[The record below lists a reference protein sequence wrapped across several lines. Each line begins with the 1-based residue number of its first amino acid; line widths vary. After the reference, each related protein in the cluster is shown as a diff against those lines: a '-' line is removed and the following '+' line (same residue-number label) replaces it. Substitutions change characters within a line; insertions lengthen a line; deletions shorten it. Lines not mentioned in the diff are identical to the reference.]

1 MNGLDYLDQISHKAK
16 PTRASGGVET
26 LSSKIVK
33 IVLSAIGALVLVLV
47 IGVIIGLIKGNT
59 TEDLK
64 RLDVRMGNLLTA
76 VSDYNKSVK
85 STNLRSIGLSL
96 TGSLTDTL
104 RDLDAYLDEEHHFER
119 GKVGGSLKTEEEEHY
134 KKLDE
139 ALLNGKLNGILD
151 QVYIRE
157 MRLELSLILSLES
170 QILKN
175 VRDDKV
181 KEILTKSQGD
191 LTTIY
196 EQFVAIAERTQ

>member
-16 PTRASGGVET
+16 PTRASGGAGG
-26 LSSKIVK
+26 LSPKLMKIASG
-33 IVLSAIGALVLVLV
+33 LIGALVLILV
-47 IGVIIGLIKGNT
+47 IGIIIVQVRGSS

-64 RLDVRMGNLLTA
+64 RLDVKMGNLFT
-76 VSDYNKSVK
+76 VVGTYNKHVK

-119 GKVGGSLKTEEEEHY
+119 SKVGGSLKTEEEEHY

-139 ALLNGKLNGILD
+139 TLLNGKLNGILD

>member
-1 MNGLDYLDQISHKAK
+1 MNGLDYLDQISRKAK
-16 PTRASGGVET
+16 PTRVSGGVET

-33 IVLSAIGALVLVLV
+33 IVLGAIGALVLVLV
-47 IGVIIGLIKGNT
+47 VGVIISLIKGNT

-64 RLDVRMGNLLTA
+64 RLDVRMGNLFTA

-104 RDLDAYLDEEHHFER
+104 RDLDAYLDEEHHFKR
-119 GKVGGSLKTEEEEHY
+119 SKAAGSLKTEEEEHY

-139 ALLNGKLNGILD
+139 TLLNGKLNGILD

-196 EQFVAIAERTQ
+196 EQFVAIAERTD